1 MFVKAIFKSVPGT
14 SWGRTRRSNDFKVLS
29 SLPYLAFAPRIAWRT
44 SGFLGLVK
52 YITIFP
58 FSVRNPKAESSSVWM
73 DVGASSTSERRNISL
88 TVACSLRPGTTSC
101 FFVVVTCTNWLPTLI
116 TTSIFP
122 FVFES
127 LMIGWKTYLVSVTTL
142 IVSFGRC
149 SWLRWKCAC
158 RSCKLPIKW

>member
-1 MFVKAIFKSVPGT
+1 MLVKAIFNSVPGT
-14 SWGRTRRSNDFKVLS
+14 SCGRTSRSKDFKVLS

-58 FSVRNPKAESSSVWM
+58 FSVRSPNAESSSVCM
-73 DVGASSTSERRNISL
+73 EVGASSTSERRKMSL

-101 FFVVVTCTNWLPTLI
+101 FFVVVTCTNWLPTLM

-127 LMIGWKTYLVSVTTL
+127 LMIGWNTYLVSVTTL
-142 IVSFGRC
+142 IVSFG
-149 SWLRWKCAC
+149 KCN
-158 RSCKLPIKW
+158 